1 LIVQFLAHPQAG
13 AASHESY
20 MEQENDDQIG
30 LLAGKVSALRGIAI
44 EIGDHVREDNRIL
57 DGLDDRFLTAG
68 NLLGGTMRR
77 LNTLASSKDSRHML
91 YLALF
96 VVAVFLIIYKMR

>member
-1 LIVQFLAHPQAG
+1 MERRAAAKAG

-44 EIGDHVREDNRIL
+44 EIGDHVREDNRLL
-57 DGLDDRFLTAG
+57 DSLDDKFMSAG
-68 NLLGGTMRR
+68 GLLSGTMKR
-77 LNTLASSKDSRHML
+77 LNKLASSKDSKHMM

-96 VVAVFLIIYKMR
+96 VVAVFLFIYKMR